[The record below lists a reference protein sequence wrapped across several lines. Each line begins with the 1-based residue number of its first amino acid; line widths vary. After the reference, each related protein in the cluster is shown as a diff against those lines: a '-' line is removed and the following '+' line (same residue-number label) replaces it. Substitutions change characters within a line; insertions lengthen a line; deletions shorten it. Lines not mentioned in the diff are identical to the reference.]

1 MRVQSYRA
9 TERDWLEKGRWLKRI
24 EAPASGRSMT
34 FCLPFAGPGN
44 YALAIR
50 HDVNANGETD
60 ITKDG
65 GGMSRNPSI
74 SIFNLGK
81 PDYDEVAV
89 RVDGLER
96 MTIRMKYMW

>member
-34 FCLPFAGPGN
+34 FCLPFASPGT

-50 HDVNANGETD
+50 HDVNGNGETD

-81 PDYDEVAV
+81 PDHDKVAV
-89 RVDGLER
+89 KVDDLER
-96 MTIRMKYMW
+96 VTIKMNYMW